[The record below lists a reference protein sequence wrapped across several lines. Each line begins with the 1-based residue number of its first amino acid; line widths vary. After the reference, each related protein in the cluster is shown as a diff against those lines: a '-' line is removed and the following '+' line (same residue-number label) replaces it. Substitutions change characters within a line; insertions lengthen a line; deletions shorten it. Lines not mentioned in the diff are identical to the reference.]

1 MTFGTSSTGI
11 LTKRY
16 FISYM
21 INLWISLILRLFRS
35 FAKLIRDVLL
45 VIKHKLFDLHSS
57 KKIGHFG
64 IPIRPIVN
72 NTKAPAY
79 TVKRRD
85 TSPTHFDACQTI
97 PNHPGTFESV
107 RESRISLLIRALMPV
122 EDVLRSCLNFGLIND
137 TKSTIIMLGTCTVNV
152 LC

>member
-1 MTFGTSSTGI
+1 M
-11 LTKRY
+11 
-16 FISYM
+16 
-21 INLWISLILRLFRS
+21 
-35 FAKLIRDVLL
+35 L
-45 VIKHKLFDLHSS
+45 VIKHKLFDLHFS
-57 KKIGHFG
+57 KKISHFD

-72 NTKAPAY
+72 NIRAAAY

-85 TSPTHFDACQTI
+85 NSPMLFNAYQTI

-107 RESRISLLIRALMPV
+107 RDSTISLSIRALIPA

-137 TKSTIIMLGTCTVNV
+137 TKSTNIMLGTCTVSV